1 MKILRNLSFW
11 ALVVT
16 YLVVLAGAVVRA
28 TGSGMGCPDWPKC
41 FGMIIPPT
49 RLDQLPSDYKT
60 RFLVQ
65 GKEIADFNAFHTWTE
80 YLNRL
85 LGVASGVLILAVL
98 ISALRVRKQDS
109 LLWILALCLLLLTL
123 FQAWL
128 GALVVSSN
136 LAPVRITVHMIAALI
151 MLALLLTIWQRSK
164 NASGKPTVPSPISKR
179 MKVGILGLLL
189 LQLLLGSRVRQN
201 VDAFRKVATPSNEL
215 VEKLGFGLELHAALG
230 TIIWLMLM
238 WLYSRYI
245 LPLPP
250 KDSVRARW
258 NLMVGLATFELA
270 VGIFLKYLHIPQYAQ
285 PIHLLSATVL
295 AGVAWVEW
303 RSGNAASKLA

>member
-109 LLWILALCLLLLTL
+109 L
-123 FQAWL
+123 
-128 GALVVSSN
+128 
-136 LAPVRITVHMIAALI
+136 
-151 MLALLLTIWQRSK
+151 
-164 NASGKPTVPSPISKR
+164 
-179 MKVGILGLLL
+179 
-189 LQLLLGSRVRQN
+189 
-201 VDAFRKVATPSNEL
+201 
-215 VEKLGFGLELHAALG
+215 
-230 TIIWLMLM
+230 
-238 WLYSRYI
+238 
-245 LPLPP
+245 
-250 KDSVRARW
+250 
-258 NLMVGLATFELA
+258 
-270 VGIFLKYLHIPQYAQ
+270 
-285 PIHLLSATVL
+285 
-295 AGVAWVEW
+295 
-303 RSGNAASKLA
+303 

>member
-179 MKVGILGLLL
+179 MKMGILGLLL

>member
-1 MKILRNLSFW
+1 MKALRNLSFW

-41 FGMIIPPT
+41 FGMIVPPT
-49 RLDQLPSDYKT
+49 RLEQLPADYKT

-85 LGVASGVLILAVL
+85 LGVASGLLILAVL

-109 LLWILALCLLLLTL
+109 LLWILAFFLLLLTV

-136 LAPVRITVHMIAALI
+136 LAPLRITVHMIAALI
-151 MLALLLTIWQRSK
+151 MLALLLTIWQRSRT
-164 NASGKPTVPSPISKR
+164 ASGKPIVPSPISKR
-179 MKVGILGLLL
+179 IHVVILGLLL

-201 VDAFRKVATPSNEL
+201 VDAFRKAATPSDEV
-215 VEKLGFGLELHAALG
+215 VEKLGSGLELHAALG
-230 TIIWLMLM
+230 TIIWLILM

-250 KDSVRARW
+250 KDSVRRRW
-258 NLMVGLATFELA
+258 NLMVGLATLELG
-270 VGIFLKYLHIPQYAQ
+270 VGIFLKYMHIPQYAQ
-285 PIHLLSATVL
+285 PIHLLSATIL
-295 AGVAWVEW
+295 AGAAWVEW
-303 RSGNAASKLA
+303 QSGNAAS

>member
-1 MKILRNLSFW
+1 MKALRNLSFW

-41 FGMIIPPT
+41 FGMIVPPT
-49 RLDQLPSDYKT
+49 RLEQLPADYKT

-85 LGVASGVLILAVL
+85 LGVASGLLILAVL
-98 ISALRVRKQDS
+98 IAALRVRKQDS
-109 LLWILALCLLLLTL
+109 LLWILALFLLLLTL

-136 LAPVRITVHMIAALI
+136 LAPLRITVHMIAALI
-151 MLALLLTIWQRSK
+151 MLALLLTIWQRSRT
-164 NASGKPTVPSPISKR
+164 ASGKPIVSSPISKR
-179 MKVGILGLLL
+179 IHVVILGLLL

-201 VDAFRKVATPSNEL
+201 VDAFRKAATPSDEV
-215 VEKLGFGLELHAALG
+215 VEKLGSGLELHAALG
-230 TIIWLMLM
+230 TIIWLIFL

-250 KDSVRARW
+250 KDRVRRRW
-258 NLMVGLATFELA
+258 NLMMGLATLELG
-270 VGIFLKYLHIPQYAQ
+270 VGIFLKYMHIPQYAQ
-285 PIHLLSATVL
+285 PIHLLSATIL
-295 AGVAWVEW
+295 AGAAWVEW
-303 RSGNAASKLA
+303 QSGNAAS